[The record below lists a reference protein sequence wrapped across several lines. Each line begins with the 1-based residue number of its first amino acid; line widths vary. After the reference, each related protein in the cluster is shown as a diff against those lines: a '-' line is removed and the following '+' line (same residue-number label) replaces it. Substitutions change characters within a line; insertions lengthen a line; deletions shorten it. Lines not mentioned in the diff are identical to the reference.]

1 MNTPSII
8 ILAILGVA
16 LVVSIIA
23 IIRNRNKGCG
33 SCSGNCSYCSKN
45 KKDK

>member
-8 ILAILGVA
+8 ILAVLGVA
-16 LVVSIIA
+16 LTVAVIA
-23 IIRNRNKGCG
+23 IIKNRNKGCG
-33 SCSGNCSYCSKN
+33 SCSGNCALCNKN